1 MSIPSAQCK
10 AVVKHAL
17 RIFGGEPKVQAY
29 YDDTKSI
36 SVGLLTTLDSLH
48 VGVKSI
54 GTVGLSETPLL
65 IDSGEEFATRVEL
78 CAGALTE
85 ETFWENAVA
94 SAAFHIKKRQRFV
107 MPGDVVANVFNDY
120 LNKPAMP
127 HIYLTIPFMW
137 NDAYYPELKYENL
150 KINWLQC
157 ISIYEEERIFIETF
171 GGDVFDG
178 LLSSQEINTLDV
190 GRVPVDMTKF
200 GEF

>member
-1 MSIPSAQCK
+1 MTIPSAHCK

-17 RIFGGEPKVQAY
+17 RVFGGELKVQAF

-36 SVGLLTTLDSLH
+36 SVDLLTTLDSLH

-54 GTVGLSETPLL
+54 STVGLSETSLL
-65 IDSGEEFATRVEL
+65 IDNCEEFATRVEL

-107 MPGDVVANVFNDY
+107 MPGDVVINVFNDY
-120 LNKPAMP
+120 LNKPLMP
-127 HIYLTIPFMW
+127 HIYLTVPFMW
-137 NDAYYPELKYENL
+137 NDAHFPELKYEEL

-157 ISIYEEERIFIETF
+157 ISIYEEERIFVEKF
-171 GGDVFDG
+171 GGDMFDD
-178 LLSSQEINTLDV
+178 LLSDQEINTLDSS
-190 GRVPVDMTKF
+190 RAPVDLTKF
-200 GEF
+200 G